1 MELCSMRPCCFLCGL
16 QIASIHCIW
25 NRVRTG
31 HQGGHHSVWSRT
43 SWIERPPL
51 TEADSWDGGAHIP
64 LPYTYPSLGNHGR
77 TSAAS
82 MLCFSGMHAQ
92 RGSVLLDSDPPLRL
106 LFHLSSGLSSLSPN
120 SGSLIYEAQ
129 VLSWPRVAQ
138 LATAQEG
145 GSDGGLLLRGCS
157 GSVAMCKKLN
167 CSSCP

>member
-1 MELCSMRPCCFLCGL
+1 MDTLVQQAC
-16 QIASIHCIW
+16 
-25 NRVRTG
+25 
-31 HQGGHHSVWSRT
+31 
-43 SWIERPPL
+43 
-51 TEADSWDGGAHIP
+51 
-64 LPYTYPSLGNHGR
+64 
-77 TSAAS
+77 
-82 MLCFSGMHAQ
+82 CFSGMHAQ

-145 GSDGGLLLRGCS
+145 GNDGGLLLRGCS

-167 CSSCP
+167 CSSFPSVPWRRPLVRQAILSRNAHHRHSKYCLFAYLFLPLDHLG